1 MTNKR
6 EKLGEMIVIAAN
18 KHAGQFDKGG
28 HPYILHVMAVM
39 YLVESE
45 DDEVKQ
51 IAAGHDLVEDTE
63 TTYSELRSLGFS
75 ERVIDGIRSLTK
87 VPGETYEE
95 YKEKV
100 KRNRDAILVK
110 MADLKHNS
118 DISRLKGL
126 RQKDFDRMAKYM
138 AFYAELSALKSELD
152 L

>member
-6 EKLGEMIVIAAN
+6 EKLGEMIVLAAN

-39 YLVESE
+39 YLVDSE

-51 IAAGHDLVEDTE
+51 IAAGHDLVEDTK
-63 TTYSELRSLGFS
+63 TTYQELRDLGFS
-75 ERVIDGIRSLTK
+75 ERVVQGIRALSK
-87 VPGETYEE
+87 VPGETYQE
-95 YKEKV
+95 YKSKV
-100 KRNRDAILVK
+100 AGNRDAILVK

-118 DISRLKGL
+118 DITRFKGL
-126 RQKDFDRMAKYM
+126 QQKDFDRMAKYM
-138 AFYAELSALKSELD
+138 QFYAELNALKNRLD